1 MPASWDLNKGSRL
14 WLYLLVGHVVSLLS
28 QTVPIS
34 ITAPVFCKGR
44 EESAAQVQKTE
55 EKIWVSK
62 WPLYKLSM
70 TLRIFSATPIPT
82 FRNARCF
89 QALRLYGLWQSKAAC
104 ILLAYPTGGMDFSSF
119 HLLIQLPP
127 THLFSILQSDVV
139 SPVLFVL
146 VGLYLFWFFLVLLL
160 GFWQE
165 EKRITCVWFVRSSFL
180 FP

>member
-1 MPASWDLNKGSRL
+1 MWSHSCPKLCQSPLQ
-14 WLYLLVGHVVSLLS
+14 LLS
-28 QTVPIS
+28 FVK
-34 ITAPVFCKGR
+34 V
-44 EESAAQVQKTE
+44 
-55 EKIWVSK
+55 EKSQLPRYKRRRRKSVSK

-104 ILLAYPTGGMDFSSF
+104 ILLAYPTGGMDFSSL

-127 THLFSILQSDVV
+127 THLFSILQSVVV